1 MRFAIAL
8 AGALLITVLIFLFMR
23 SLIEAGKQE
32 SVQLVVH
39 ENVQILRQ
47 QEPEEEEPEET
58 DESPEEPPEEPAM
71 DPLDVIRVTP
81 PTPQPATELEIPALD
96 LAVGDIEIRAAGDR
110 WSAPL
115 GAGAVNVGTG
125 VGQDSRGYVE
135 VVPFNTR
142 RPNVPEVAWHN
153 RIDGWVLVAFT
164 VTPEGRTRDVRVLD
178 ARPRGVFEE
187 SVIAAVEDWQYRLEF
202 SSRNPYSVTL
212 TQKVEV
218 EWKNYPQN
226 LPNVD

>member
-23 SLIEAGKQE
+23 SLIEAGRE
-32 SVQLVVH
+32 EGVQLVVH
-39 ENVQILRQ
+39 ENVQILRE

-58 DESPEEPPEEPAM
+58 DDSPEEPPEEPAM
-71 DPLDVIRVTP
+71 EPLDTIRVTP
-81 PTPQPATELEIPALD
+81 PTPQPADQLEIPALD
-96 LAVGDIEIRAAGDR
+96 LAVGDIKIRAPGDR

-115 GAGAVNVGTG
+115 GAGAVAVGTG
-125 VGQDSRGYVE
+125 VGQDARGYVE

-142 RPNVPEVAWHN
+142 RPNVPEVAWQN

-164 VTPEGRTRDVRVLD
+164 VTPEGRTRDIRVLD

-187 SVIAAVEDWQYRLEF
+187 SVIAAVEDWRYRLEF
-202 SSRNPYSVTL
+202 STRNPYSVTL

-218 EWKNYPQN
+218 EWKHYPQN

>member
-1 MRFAIAL
+1 MRFIGAL
-8 AGALLITVLIFLFMR
+8 AMALLVTVLVFLFMR
-23 SLIEAGKQE
+23 SLIERGKHE
-32 SVQLVVH
+32 SVQLVVY

-47 QEPEEEEPEET
+47 EEPEEEPEDAPET
-58 DESPEEPPEEPAM
+58 PDEPPEEPAM
-71 DPLDVIRVTP
+71 EALDVARVSP
-81 PTPQPATELEIPALD
+81 PTPEPATRLEVPALD
-96 LAVGDIEIRAAGDR
+96 LAVGDIAIQAPGRN

-115 GAGAVNVGTG
+115 AAGTVAVGSG

-142 RPNVPEVAWHN
+142 RPNVPEVAWQN
-153 RIDGWVLVAFT
+153 KINGWVLVAFT
-164 VTPEGRTRDVRVLD
+164 ITPDGRTQDIRVLD
-178 ARPRGVFEE
+178 ARPRGVFEDK
-187 SVIAAVEDWQYRLEF
+187 VIAAVEDWRYNLNF
-202 SSRNPYSVTL
+202 ASKNKYNVTL

>member
-1 MRFAIAL
+1 MRFVIAP
-8 AGALLITVLIFLFMR
+8 AGALLITVLVFLFMR
-23 SLIEAGKQE
+23 SLIEAGRE
-32 SVQLVVH
+32 EVVPLVVH
-39 ENVQILRQ
+39 ENVQILRREEPED
-47 QEPEEEEPEET
+47 EPEEA
-58 DESPEEPPEEPAM
+58 DEAPDEPPEEPTVDA
-71 DPLDVIRVTP
+71 LDVMQVSP
-81 PTPQPATELEIPALD
+81 PTPRPATQLEIPALD
-96 LAVGDIEIRAAGDR
+96 LAVGDIEIRAVGDR

-115 GAGAVNVGTG
+115 GAGTVAVGTG
-125 VGQDSRGYVE
+125 VGRDSRGYVE

-142 RPNVPEVAWHN
+142 RPNVPEVAWQN
-153 RIDGWVLVAFT
+153 KIDGWVLVAFT
-164 VTPEGRTRDVRVLD
+164 ITPEGRTRDIRVLD

-187 SVIAAVEDWQYRLEF
+187 SVIAAVADWQYRLEF